1 MTRTTHTT
9 ALLTLC
15 LSGSISCAG
24 GGLGGLFASVD
35 DTCIAGKLTTEGA
48 MVLNGDTLLVN
59 AHGDYMERWKG
70 YREGDRVLG
79 RHCAEGVRALSGL
92 LADAVDGD

>member
-1 MTRTTHTT
+1 MTKLLLAT
-9 ALLTLC
+9 ALLAIT

-24 GGLGGLFASVD
+24 GGLGGLFASID
-35 DTCIAGKLTTEGA
+35 DSCIAGKLTTEGA
-48 MVLNGDTLLVN
+48 AILNDAPLLVN

-92 LADAVDGD
+92 LADAVDGE

>member
-35 DTCIAGKLTTEGA
+35 DTCIAGGGRGA
-48 MVLNGDTLLVN
+48 
-59 AHGDYMERWKG
+59 A
-70 YREGDRVLG
+70 
-79 RHCAEGVRALSGL
+79 CAVGA
-92 LADAVDGD
+92 